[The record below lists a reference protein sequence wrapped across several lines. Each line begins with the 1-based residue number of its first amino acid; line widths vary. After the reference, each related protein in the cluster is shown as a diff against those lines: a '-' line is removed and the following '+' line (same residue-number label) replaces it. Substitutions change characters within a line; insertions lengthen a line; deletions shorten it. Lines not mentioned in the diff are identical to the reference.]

1 MNHARITEQ
10 ALRYRNHMVADSY
23 TAGRFDP
30 RDVAEIAVECADPAI
45 DTAIRQIATAWLDG
59 GLQPERLV
67 HEWEGE
73 DVDIIFRENVA
84 LLDAIDDIMKA
95 VHRAQFSRPRRRER
109 SQNPRRLRF

>member
-30 RDVAEIAVECADPAI
+30 RDVAELAVECADPAI
-45 DTAIRQIATAWLDG
+45 DTAIRQIATAWVDG

-67 HEWEGE
+67 HEWQGE
-73 DVDIIFRENVA
+73 DIDTIFKENAA

-95 VHRAQFSRPRRRER
+95 VHRALS
-109 SQNPRRLRF
+109 LVHI